1 LSSKQGKFQLSDLRK
16 SRNSAVSLQL
26 HLDSGDAVRE
36 MVSREDGLFFIT
48 AKQIVRVRS
57 PDHLDPDLKQA
68 SAPWEQSLYLPH
80 GASDPLVARTII
92 QTARLAEMF
101 FAQTSDQY
109 KILSDISWEVMNSL
123 QSLRFIKNRLEDQI
137 KRIVALVENDMAAY
151 TAGKSPKPLPT
162 VEYYDI
168 EFRSFANE
176 VRRTLS
182 AISELFLPL
191 IGQDFSNG
199 HFHKAQ
205 RWAARVRGEDSLLSQ
220 MLKGDQRWIKAWI
233 DIRIAIE
240 HPQKGKFVETSNFS
254 LEASRIVRLPT
265 WRFVHPD
272 YDLGHPQNLL
282 TVFDACIDNLLKFY
296 EDIQI
301 ALTDGHLPASF
312 KIAAHLIPEDQRDPN
327 LPLRY
332 KFYATA

>member
-1 LSSKQGKFQLSDLRK
+1 LSDLLRK

-26 HLDSGDAVRE
+26 HLESGEAVRE
-36 MVSREDGLFFIT
+36 MVSREDGPFFIT
-48 AKQIVRVRS
+48 TKQIIRVRN
-57 PDHLDPDLKQA
+57 PDDLDPDLKHA
-68 SAPWEQSLYLPH
+68 SVPWEQSLYLPH
-80 GASDPLVARTII
+80 GASDPLVARTVI
-92 QTARLAEMF
+92 QTERMAEIF
-101 FAQTSDQY
+101 FAKNSVQH
-109 KILSDISWEVMNSL
+109 KVLSDISWEVMNSL
-123 QSLRFIKNRLEDQI
+123 QSLRFIKRRLEDQI
-137 KRIVALVENDMAAY
+137 HKIIALVENDIAAY
-151 TAGKSPKPLPT
+151 TTGKSPKPLPI
-162 VEYYDI
+162 VEYYNI

-191 IGQDFSNG
+191 IGQDFSNA

-205 RWAARVRGEDSLLSQ
+205 EWAAQVRGKDSLLAQ
-220 MLKGDQRWIKAWI
+220 MLKGDQRWIKTWI

-240 HPQKGKFVETSNFS
+240 HPQKDKIVETSNFS
-254 LEASRIVRLPT
+254 LEASRTVRLPT

-272 YDLGHPQNLL
+272 YDLGGPQNLL
-282 TVFDACIDNLLKFY
+282 TVFDTCINNLLKFY

-312 KIAAHLIPEDQRDPN
+312 KIAAHLIPEDQRDPS

-332 KFYATA
+332 KFYRIA

>member
-1 LSSKQGKFQLSDLRK
+1 LSDDLLRQ

-48 AKQIVRVRS
+48 TKQIIRVRS
-57 PDHLDPDLKQA
+57 PDDLDPDLKHA

-80 GASDPLVARTII
+80 GASDPLVARTVI
-92 QTARLAEMF
+92 QTARLAEIF
-101 FAQTSDQY
+101 FAKTSDQY
-109 KILSDISWEVMNSL
+109 KSLSDISWEVMNSL
-123 QSLRFIKNRLEDQI
+123 QSLRFIKRRLEDQI
-137 KRIVALVENDMAAY
+137 NRIVALVENDMAAY
-151 TAGKSPKPLPT
+151 TTGKSPKPLPI

-205 RWAARVRGEDSLLSQ
+205 KWAAQARGEDSLLSQ
-220 MLKGDQRWIKAWI
+220 MLKGDQRWVKTWI

-240 HPQKGKFVETSNFS
+240 HPQKDKFVETSNFS
-254 LEASRIVRLPT
+254 LEASRTVRLPT

-272 YDLGHPQNLL
+272 YDLGRPQNLL
-282 TVFDACIDNLLKFY
+282 TVFDTCINNLLKFY

-312 KIAAHLIPEDQRDPN
+312 KIAADSIPEDQRDPN

-332 KFYATA
+332 NFYRVI

>member
-1 LSSKQGKFQLSDLRK
+1 
-16 SRNSAVSLQL
+16 
-26 HLDSGDAVRE
+26 

-48 AKQIVRVRS
+48 TKQIIRVRS
-57 PDHLDPDLKQA
+57 PDDLDPHLEHA

-80 GASDPLVARTII
+80 GASDPLVARTVI

-101 FAQTSDQY
+101 FAANSDQY
-109 KILSDISWEVMNSL
+109 KTLSDISWEVMNSL
-123 QSLRFIKNRLEDQI
+123 QSLRFIKNRLEGQI
-137 KRIVALVENDMAAY
+137 SKIVALVENDMGAF
-151 TAGKSPKPLPT
+151 TLGKSPKPLPI

-191 IGQDFSNG
+191 IGQDFSKG
-199 HFHKAQ
+199 YFHKAQ
-205 RWAARVRGEDSLLSQ
+205 EWAAQVRGEGSLLAQ
-220 MLKGDQRWIKAWI
+220 MLKQDQYWVKTWI

-240 HPQKGKFVETSNFS
+240 HPQKDKFVETLNVS
-254 LEASRIVRLPT
+254 LEPSRTVRLPT

-272 YDLGHPQNLL
+272 YDMGRPQNLL
-282 TVFDACIDNLLKFY
+282 TAFDTCIDNLLKFY

-312 KIAAHLIPEDQRDPN
+312 KIAANVIPEDQRDRN

-332 KFYATA
+332 NFYRVV